1 MESALFFGAWTFC
14 CRSISRFTPTT
25 VDHPSWCIS
34 GTWRFRQIFGHHI
47 YIHHIAASHL
57 SMLRR
62 FAFIPLFMLGQRSPE
77 SCSLWGSDAPQMHIA
92 GLKVYSWDGGW
103 MGDIPLP
110 NSLITVGLFI
120 FCRSNAQFLAI
131 MLHLHILWLSMATS
145 MTGIAAPSQESDGVN
160 WFNWYQRKCP
170 YNLHMVELYQS
181 I

>member
-1 MESALFFGAWTFC
+1 ML
-14 CRSISRFTPTT
+14 
-25 VDHPSWCIS
+25 
-34 GTWRFRQIFGHHI
+34 I
-47 YIHHIAASHL
+47 YQRVHHIAASHL

-103 MGDIPLP
+103 MGDILLP

-131 MLHLHILWLSMATS
+131 MIHLHILWLSMATS

-170 YNLHMVELYQS
+170 YNLHMVALYQS
-181 I
+181 IMGTYYTQTQLSLVLCSYEHMI